1 MSAETAC
8 PSVDE
13 VLALDL
19 LVLRSPDG
27 GPLDPQAHRV
37 ALETSILRSE
47 WCVLRRDGLLVAY
60 GYLWPLADQAWFV
73 GGLAIHPEHRNAAVT
88 AALGREMSALVK
100 RLGATRLE
108 SHVRR
113 DNVLSLRLHRR
124 LGFAVGQE
132 NDRAIAFSADS
143 ATLLARLP
151 G

>member
-1 MSAETAC
+1 LT
-8 PSVDE
+8 
-13 VLALDL
+13 LDL

-27 GPLDPQAHRV
+27 GPLDRDAHRA
-37 ALETSILRSE
+37 ALATSIPRSE
-47 WCVLRRDGLLVAY
+47 WVLVHRNGQLVAY
-60 GYLWPLADQAWFV
+60 GYLWPLADQTWFV

-113 DNVLSLRLHRR
+113 DNIASLRLHRR
-124 LGFAVGQE
+124 LGFLVTRE

-143 ATLLARLP
+143 AALLARLP

>member
-1 MSAETAC
+1 VSAQAVR
-8 PSVDE
+8 PSVEE
-13 VLALDL
+13 VLTLDL
-19 LVLRSPDG
+19 LVLRSPGG
-27 GPLDPQAHRV
+27 GPLDPDGHRA
-37 ALETSILRSE
+37 ALETSIPRSE
-47 WCVLRRDGLLVAY
+47 WACIFRAGQLVAY
-60 GYLWPLADQAWFV
+60 GYLWPLADQTWFV

-113 DNVLSLRLHRR
+113 DNIASLRLHRR
-124 LGFAVGQE
+124 LGFLVTRE

-143 ATLLARLP
+143 AALLARLP